1 MKQMGRPCFAA
12 AVTGVLLLGLFWA
25 GPSAVRAST
34 AESQVTADG
43 VQALD
48 VRPDP
53 AGGVR
58 ATATIEVPVAPA
70 VLQAVL
76 TDYARWPDLFEVRM
90 RLTNLEWR
98 DGRAVTDLRIQHAL
112 LPGERRLLCESRALP
127 SGGLL
132 TTLKGGDFKRYQRI
146 WRLTPEGDGSRTR
159 AEFDL
164 VVEVDMV
171 VPDWLVALS
180 LRRELEAHFRLV
192 RERAVELATR
202 ER

>member
-1 MKQMGRPCFAA
+1 MRRLA
-12 AVTGVLLLGLFWA
+12 AVVTAVLLLGLSWVEPFVIRV
-25 GPSAVRAST
+25 SATDERPA
-34 AESQVTADG
+34 ADG
-43 VQALD
+43 IRTLD

-58 ATATIEVPVAPA
+58 ATATIGVPVAPA

-76 TDYARWPDLFEVRM
+76 TDYARWPELFEVRM
-90 RLTNLEWR
+90 RLANLEWR

-112 LPGERRLLCESRALP
+112 LPGERRLLCESRTLP

-164 VVEVDMV
+164 VVEVDMI
-171 VPDWLVALS
+171 VPDWLMALS

-192 RERAVELATR
+192 REKAVELATR